1 MTKPKREKW
10 QKEKEQRER
19 RTPCPGVR
27 RKMIA
32 HDLRITEHGT
42 LLSKAI
48 RVVSIDRPRKMWKAD
63 ELTGSRLLLL
73 QFSTFRSHDK

>member
-1 MTKPKREKW
+1 
-10 QKEKEQRER
+10 
-19 RTPCPGVR
+19 
-27 RKMIA
+27 MIA

-48 RVVSIDRPRKMWKAD
+48 RVVSIDRLRKMWKAD